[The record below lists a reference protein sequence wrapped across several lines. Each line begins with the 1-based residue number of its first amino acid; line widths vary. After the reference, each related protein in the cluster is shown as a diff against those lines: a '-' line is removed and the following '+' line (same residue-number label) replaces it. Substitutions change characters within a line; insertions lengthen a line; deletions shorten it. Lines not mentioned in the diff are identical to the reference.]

1 MASTIN
7 ADTGVV
13 TGITGIVQTADNTGN
28 LTLQANGV
36 SVLTVNKSNV
46 VAVTGIVSS
55 TGNVIGG
62 NILTSGLIS
71 STGTINV
78 PNTFGFK
85 NRIIN
90 GGMTIDQRNA
100 GAAITVG
107 GYNVDRWRLDT
118 TSFGQA
124 YSIQQ
129 NKNSVT
135 PPAGFT
141 NYLGIQMTTG
151 VTPTGTQL
159 MTFDQVIEGYNIAD
173 LAWGTA
179 SAKAVTVSAWVY
191 SSLTG
196 TFSGSLVTNSY
207 SCVFTYS
214 IPVANTWT
222 YVTATIP
229 GLTAVAPTSTTN
241 GAGVLVYFTFGA
253 SGSYVTSTTGSWQSG
268 LYYAATGATNVCATT
283 NATFFITGVQ
293 LEVGSQATSF
303 DFRDYGRELIMCQR
317 YCFFPPSAAT
327 YVGGMNGASSG
338 LVTIVFPVVMRT
350 APSGTVSGT
359 WSFDNYVGVGTGTCS
374 LLNSTSTA
382 VRLLSGALSGLSGGA
397 QSQAFEISPGN
408 TGTIIFSAEL

>member
-1 MASTIN
+1 MSTIS
-7 ADTGVV
+7 AGTTTTTGLVQSSDT
-13 TGITGIVQTADNTGN
+13 TGALVLQTGASSTTA
-28 LTLQANGV
+28 LTLSSAQNATFAN
-36 SVLTVNKSNV
+36 TVN
-46 VAVTGIVSS
+46 
-55 TGNVIGG
+55 
-62 NILTSGLIS
+62 L
-71 STGTINV
+71 

-151 VTPTGTQL
+151 VTPTGTQV
-159 MTFDQVIEGYNIAD
+159 MTFDQVVEGYNIAD

-229 GLTAVAPTSTTN
+229 GLTAVAPASTTN

-268 LYYAATGATNVCATT
+268 LYYAATGATNVVATT
-283 NATFFITGVQ
+283 NATFYITGVQ

-303 DFRDYGRELIMCQR
+303 DFRDYGSELILCER
-317 YCFFPPSAAT
+317 YYEISYTAGVKPGTVTNVGAVVTLSTPSGAAT
-327 YVGGMNGASSG
+327 LGVYPVQVDFAVSKRTTPTMTTYSTNSGASGNVYVTNPAADSATTPFLYTASSG
-338 LVTIVFPVVMRT
+338 YSGYTASNIVNAGGLVVWQWT
-350 APSGTVSGT
+350 A
-359 WSFDNYVGVGTGTCS
+359 
-374 LLNSTSTA
+374 
-382 VRLLSGALSGLSGGA
+382 
-397 QSQAFEISPGN
+397 
-408 TGTIIFSAEL
+408 SAEL